1 VRVFSCR
8 REKEPDRIGASI
20 IVVIWKSFAGKD
32 DLRRL
37 RLRDAET
44 LIHAPV
50 LNSFSGEHIR
60 HPLNPR
66 LWLVPL
72 RWLAAGGFVWA
83 GIAHFRDPAFYRRI
97 IPPFFPARPA
107 LVAIS
112 GVCEIAGGLGLL
124 VRPLRRAAGWGLI
137 ALLIAVFPA
146 NIYMALAPNESADG
160 RFAGWMLWLRLPLQ
174 AVLIAW
180 VWVIALGSL
189 ADTAATRLRSRQ

>member
-1 VRVFSCR
+1 
-8 REKEPDRIGASI
+8 
-20 IVVIWKSFAGKD
+20 
-32 DLRRL
+32 
-37 RLRDAET
+37 
-44 LIHAPV
+44 
-50 LNSFSGEHIR
+50 
-60 HPLNPR
+60 
-66 LWLVPL
+66 
-72 RWLAAGGFVWA
+72 
-83 GIAHFRDPAFYRRI
+83 
-97 IPPFFPARPA
+97 